1 MRKGTRAKRI
11 EAALYVHG
19 ERGSHNSTIQ
29 QVVRHACGPP
39 ATGHGGGARERTS
52 IMMIRFLV
60 ISLWALMLGACALG
74 PDYERPPVGE
84 PDSFRMQQG
93 ASLEEVSVADLGW
106 WELFQDK
113 NLQALIRKAL
123 VENKDVR
130 IAVARVREARAQL
143 AVTGADQFPRIDGKS
158 SIQRTQPSQAVVR
171 QFGIPGRIPQIPA
184 TNQFRATADLSFEL
198 DFWGRLRRATEA
210 AQADLLARESARR
223 TVVLTL
229 VSDLAKAYFE
239 LQELDAELG
248 VSKRTL
254 KTRQEALDLI
264 RLRKLVGQRSTLDIR
279 RAEQE
284 VARAQAVIPDLERQI
299 GQKEHQLS
307 LLMGR
312 NAARI
317 VRGASLREQSLPPEV
332 PAGLPSA
339 LLERRPDIVEAE
351 QRLVAANAKIGVA
364 KAAFFPQISLTGNF
378 GAQSLQFGDLF
389 VGPSRVWMFGPTLT
403 VPLFDAGRNLA
414 NLEVTRAQQ
423 EQAVISYEKTIQQ
436 AFREVE
442 DALIAHQKIREV
454 RTERERLVKLSREA
468 LELAQLEYLNGQASY
483 LEVLATQRDVFNAET
498 GLAQTHRNQL
508 LTVVQLYKSLGG
520 GWTPEPVSPDLACK
534 RCPSDGFARLN

>member
-1 MRKGTRAKRI
+1 MR
-11 EAALYVHG
+11 
-19 ERGSHNSTIQ
+19 
-29 QVVRHACGPP
+29 VRV
-39 ATGHGGGARERTS
+39 
-52 IMMIRFLV
+52 LLL
-60 ISLWALMLGACALG
+60 SLWTFIVGGCALG
-74 PDYERPPVGE
+74 PDYERPTVMQ

-93 ASLEEVSVADLGW
+93 EVLEEVSLADLGW
-106 WELFQDK
+106 WELFQDE

-143 AVTGADQFPRIDGKS
+143 AATGADQFPRIDGNG
-158 SIQRTQPSQAVVR
+158 SIQRNQPAGAVVR
-171 QFGIPGRIPQIPA
+171 QFGFPGGAFTPPA
-184 TNQFRATADLSFEL
+184 TNQFRATMDLSFEL

-210 AQADLLARESARR
+210 AQADLLARESTRR

-229 VSDLAKAYFE
+229 VSDLATAYFE
-239 LQELDAELG
+239 LQELDAELEAA
-248 VSKRTL
+248 KRTL

-284 VARAQAVIPDLERQI
+284 VVRARAVIPDLERQI

-312 NAARI
+312 NPARI
-317 VRGASLREQSLPPEV
+317 LRGVSLRDQPLPPEV

-351 QRLVAANAKIGVA
+351 QKLVAANAKIGVA

-378 GAQSLQFGDLF
+378 GAQSLQFSELF
-389 VGPSRVWMFGPTLT
+389 VGPSRVWQFGPTLT

-414 NLEVTRAQQ
+414 NLEVSQAQR
-423 EQAVISYEKTIQQ
+423 EQAVIAYEKTIQQ

-442 DALIAHQKIREV
+442 DALLAHQKIREI
-454 RTERERLVKLSREA
+454 RTERERAVGLSSEA
-468 LELAQLEYLNGQASY
+468 VELAQLEYLNGQASY
-483 LEVLATQRDVFNAET
+483 LEVLTAQREALNAET
-498 GLAQTHRNQL
+498 ALAQTQRNHL
-508 LTVVQLYKSLGG
+508 LAVVQLYKSLGG
-520 GWTPEPVSPDLACK
+520 GWTAQPVSPDLAM
-534 RCPSDGFARLN
+534 REAPE

>member
-1 MRKGTRAKRI
+1 
-11 EAALYVHG
+11 
-19 ERGSHNSTIQ
+19 
-29 QVVRHACGPP
+29 
-39 ATGHGGGARERTS
+39 
-52 IMMIRFLV
+52 MMLRYLA
-60 ISLWALMLGACALG
+60 ISLWTFTLGGCALG
-74 PDYERPPVGE
+74 PDYERPPVEE
-84 PDSFRMQQG
+84 PGSFRMQQG
-93 ASLEEVSVADLGW
+93 ATLEDVSLADLGW
-106 WELFQDK
+106 WELFEDE
-113 NLQALIRKAL
+113 NLQAIIRKAL

-130 IAVARVREARAQL
+130 IAVARVREARALL
-143 AVTGADQFPRIDGKS
+143 AATGADQFPRIDGKS
-158 SIQRTQPSQAVVR
+158 SIQRSQTSQAIVR
-171 QFGIPGRIPQIPA
+171 QFGIPGRIPKIPA
-184 TNQFRATADLSFEL
+184 TSQFRATADLSFEL

-210 AQADLLARESARR
+210 ASADLLAQESARR

-239 LQELDAELG
+239 LQELDAELELA
-248 VSKRTL
+248 KRTL
-254 KTRQEALDLI
+254 KTRQETLDLI

-299 GQKEHQLS
+299 GQKEHQLT

-312 NAARI
+312 NPAPI
-317 VRGASLREQSLPPEV
+317 LRGASLRDHPLPPEV

-378 GAQSLQFGDLF
+378 GAQSLQFGELF
-389 VGPSRVWMFGPTLT
+389 IGPSRVWMFGPTLT

-414 NLEVTRAQQ
+414 NLEVSRAQQ
-423 EQAVISYEKTIQQ
+423 EQALITYEKTIQQ

-442 DALIAHQKIREV
+442 DALLAHQKIREV
-454 RTERERLVKLSREA
+454 RTERERLVNLSREA
-468 LELAQLEYLNGQASY
+468 LELAQLEYLNGKTPY
-483 LEVLATQRDVFNAET
+483 LEVLAAQRDVLNVET
-498 GLAQTHRNQL
+498 VLAQTQRTHL

-520 GWTPEPVSPDLACK
+520 GWTPQPVPPDLAM
-534 RCPSDGFARLN
+534 REVPQ

>member
-1 MRKGTRAKRI
+1 MRF
-11 EAALYVHG
+11 
-19 ERGSHNSTIQ
+19 
-29 QVVRHACGPP
+29 P
-39 ATGHGGGARERTS
+39 
-52 IMMIRFLV
+52 FLM
-60 ISLWALMLGACALG
+60 ISLLVFTLEGCALG
-74 PDYERPPVGE
+74 PDYERPSVPE
-84 PDSFRMQQG
+84 PDSFRMQPG
-93 ASLEEVSVADLGW
+93 ETLEEASLADLGW
-106 WELFQDK
+106 WELFEDE

-123 VENKDVR
+123 VENKNVR

-158 SIQRTQPSQAVVR
+158 SIQRNQVSQAVVR
-171 QFGIPGRIPQIPA
+171 QFGLGRGGGNIPQIPA

-229 VSDLAKAYFE
+229 VSDLAKTYFE
-239 LQELDAELG
+239 LQELDFQLKLAED
-248 VSKRTL
+248 TL

-264 RLRKLVGQRSTLDIR
+264 RLRKLVGQRSTREIR
-279 RAEQE
+279 RAEQD
-284 VARAQAVIPDLERQI
+284 VSRAQAVIPDLERQI
-299 GQKEHQLS
+299 GQKEHQLT

-312 NAARI
+312 NPARI
-317 VRGASLREQSLPPEV
+317 VRGTSLRDHPLPPEV

-378 GAQSLQFGDLF
+378 GAQSLQFADLF
-389 VGPSRVWMFGPTLT
+389 VGSSRVWMFGPTLT
-403 VPLFDAGRNLA
+403 VPIFNMGRNRA
-414 NLEVTRAQQ
+414 NLEISRAQQ
-423 EQAVISYEKTIQQ
+423 EQALASYERTIQQ

-442 DALIAHQKIREV
+442 DALLAHQKIQEV
-454 RTERERLVKLSREA
+454 RTEQERLIKLAREA
-468 LELAQLEYLNGQASY
+468 LKLAQLEYLNGKASY
-483 LEVLATQRDVFNAET
+483 LEVLGAQREALNAET
-498 GLAQTHRNQL
+498 ALAQTQRNHL

-520 GWTPEPVSPDLACK
+520 GWIPQPESEDLAL
-534 RCPSDGFARLN
+534 REVPQ

>member
-1 MRKGTRAKRI
+1 
-11 EAALYVHG
+11 
-19 ERGSHNSTIQ
+19 
-29 QVVRHACGPP
+29 
-39 ATGHGGGARERTS
+39 
-52 IMMIRFLV
+52 MIFRFLM
-60 ISLWALMLGACALG
+60 ISLWTFVLGGCALG
-74 PDYERPPVGE
+74 PDYERPPVAQPE
-84 PDSFRMQQG
+84 SFRMQQE
-93 ASLEEVSVADLGW
+93 ATLEESSLADLGW
-106 WELFQDK
+106 WDLFEDE

-130 IAVARVREARAQL
+130 IAVARVREARALL
-143 AVTGADQFPRIDGKS
+143 AATGADLFPRIDGKS
-158 SIQRTQPSQAVVR
+158 SLQRNQVSQAVVR
-171 QFGIPGRIPQIPA
+171 QFGLGRGGNLPQIPA
-184 TNQFRATADLSFEL
+184 TTQFRATADLSFEL

-239 LQELDAELG
+239 LQELDFQLKLA
-248 VSKRTL
+248 KDTL

-264 RLRKLVGQRSTLDIR
+264 RLRKLVGQRSTREIR
-279 RAEQE
+279 RAEQD

-299 GQKEHQLS
+299 GQKEHQLT

-312 NAARI
+312 NPARI
-317 VRGASLREQSLPPEV
+317 VRGTSLRDHPLPPEV

-378 GAQSLQFGDLF
+378 GAQSLQFADLF
-389 VGPSRVWMFGPTLT
+389 VGSSRVWMFGPTLT
-403 VPLFDAGRNLA
+403 VPIFNMGRNRA
-414 NLEVTRAQQ
+414 NLEVSRAQQ
-423 EQAVISYEKTIQQ
+423 EQALASYERTIQQ

-442 DALIAHQKIREV
+442 DALLAHQKIQEV
-454 RTERERLVKLSREA
+454 RTEQERLIKLSREA
-468 LELAQLEYLNGQASY
+468 LKLAQLEYLNGKASY
-483 LEVLATQRDVFNAET
+483 LEVLGAQREALNAET
-498 GLAQTHRNQL
+498 ALAQTQRTHL

-520 GWTPEPVSPDLACK
+520 GWTSEPVSEDLAL
-534 RCPSDGFARLN
+534 REVPQ

>member
-1 MRKGTRAKRI
+1 MIVRI
-11 EAALYVHG
+11 L
-19 ERGSHNSTIQ
+19 
-29 QVVRHACGPP
+29 
-39 ATGHGGGARERTS
+39 
-52 IMMIRFLV
+52 LL
-60 ISLWALMLGACALG
+60 SLWAVMVGGCALG
-74 PDYERPPVGE
+74 PDYERPPVAE

-93 ASLEEVSVADLGW
+93 ASLEEVSLADLGW
-106 WELFQDK
+106 WELFQDE

-123 VENKDVR
+123 VENTDVR
-130 IAVARVREARAQL
+130 IAVARVREARALL
-143 AVTGADQFPRIDGKS
+143 AATGADQFPRIDGKS
-158 SIQRTQPSQAVVR
+158 TIQRNQTSQARVR
-171 QFGIPGRIPQIPA
+171 QFGLPGNIPQIPA
-184 TNQFRATADLSFEL
+184 TNQFLATADLSFEL
-198 DFWGRLRRATEA
+198 DLWGRLRRTTEA

-229 VSDLAKAYFE
+229 VSDLARTYFE
-239 LQELDAELG
+239 LQELDAELELA
-248 VSKRTL
+248 KRTL
-254 KTRQEALDLI
+254 EARQEALDLI

-279 RAEQE
+279 RADQD
-284 VARAQAVIPDLERQI
+284 VARARAVVPDLERQI

-312 NAARI
+312 NPAPI
-317 VRGASLREQSLPPEV
+317 VRGTSLGEHPLPPAV

-378 GAQSLQFGDLF
+378 GAQSLQFSELF
-389 VGPSRVWMFGPTLT
+389 AGYSRVWMFGPTIT

-423 EQAVISYEKTIQQ
+423 EQALASYERTIQQ

-442 DALIAHQKIREV
+442 DALLAHQKIREI
-454 RTERERLVKLSREA
+454 RTERERTVGLSREA
-468 LELAQLEYLNGQASY
+468 VELAQLEYLNGKASY
-483 LEVLATQRDVFNAET
+483 LEVLTAQREALNAET
-498 GLAQTHRNQL
+498 ALAQTQRNHL

-520 GWTPEPVSPDLACK
+520 GWTSQPVSPDLVMREA
-534 RCPSDGFARLN
+534 PE

>member
-1 MRKGTRAKRI
+1 M
-11 EAALYVHG
+11 
-19 ERGSHNSTIQ
+19 
-29 QVVRHACGPP
+29 
-39 ATGHGGGARERTS
+39 
-52 IMMIRFLV
+52 
-60 ISLWALMLGACALG
+60 
-74 PDYERPPVGE
+74 
-84 PDSFRMQQG
+84 
-93 ASLEEVSVADLGW
+93 
-106 WELFQDK
+106 
-113 NLQALIRKAL
+113 
-123 VENKDVR
+123 
-130 IAVARVREARAQL
+130 
-143 AVTGADQFPRIDGKS
+143 
-158 SIQRTQPSQAVVR
+158 
-171 QFGIPGRIPQIPA
+171 
-184 TNQFRATADLSFEL
+184 DLSFEL

-210 AQADLLARESARR
+210 ARADLLARESARR

-239 LQELDAELG
+239 LQELDAELALA
-248 VSKRTL
+248 RNTL

-264 RLRKLVGQRSTLDIR
+264 RLRKLVGQRSTLEIR

-284 VARAQAVIPDLERQI
+284 VARAQAVIPDLERRI

-307 LLMGR
+307 LLGGR
-312 NAARI
+312 NPARI
-317 VRGASLREQSLPPEV
+317 LRGASLRDNPLPPEV

-378 GAQSLQFGDLF
+378 GAQSLQFADLF

-403 VPLFDAGRNLA
+403 VPLFDTGRNLA

-423 EQAVISYEKTIQQ
+423 EQARLSYEKTIQQ

-442 DALIAHQKIREV
+442 DALLAHQKIREV
-454 RTERERLVKLSREA
+454 RTELERVVDLSREA

-483 LEVLATQRDVFNAET
+483 LEVLAAQRDVMNTET
-498 GLAQTHRNQL
+498 ALVQTQRNHL

-520 GWTPEPVSPDLACK
+520 GWPPEPVSEDLAM
-534 RCPSDGFARLN
+534 REVPQ